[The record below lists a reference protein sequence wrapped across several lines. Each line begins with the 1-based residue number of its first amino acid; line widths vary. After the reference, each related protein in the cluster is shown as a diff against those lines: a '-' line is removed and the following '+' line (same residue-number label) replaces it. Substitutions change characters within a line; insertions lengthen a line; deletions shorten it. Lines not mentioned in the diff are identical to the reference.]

1 MKMERIDVPK
11 VFKNKTENE
20 FILIKKEELEN
31 LIECSRS
38 IEKAITIVEKVAI
51 GVGLVVLGIIIG
63 MMLL

>member
-1 MKMERIDVPK
+1 MERIDVPK

>member
-1 MKMERIDVPK
+1 MERIDVPK

-20 FILIKKEELEN
+20 CILIKKEELEN

>member
-1 MKMERIDVPK
+1 MERIDVPK

-51 GVGLVVLGIIIG
+51 GVGLIVLGIIIG

>member
-1 MKMERIDVPK
+1 MERIDVQK

-51 GVGLVVLGIIIG
+51 GVGLIVLGIIIG

>member
-1 MKMERIDVPK
+1 MERIDVPK

-38 IEKAITIVEKVAI
+38 IGKAITIVEKVAI
-51 GVGLVVLGIIIG
+51 GVGLIVLGIIIG

>member
-51 GVGLVVLGIIIG
+51 GVGLIVLGIIIG

>member
-1 MKMERIDVPK
+1 MERIDIPQ
-11 VFKNKTENE
+11 VFKNRNE
-20 FILIKKEELEN
+20 SEFVLIKKEELEN

-51 GVGLVVLGIIIG
+51 GVGLIVLGIIIG

>member
-1 MKMERIDVPK
+1 MKMERIDIPQ
-11 VFKNKTENE
+11 VFKNRNE
-20 FILIKKEELEN
+20 SEFVLIKKEELEN

-51 GVGLVVLGIIIG
+51 GVGLIVLGIIIG